1 MFKAEPV
8 TIIHCYTGSNVKFHA
23 LHGVWLKEATLF
35 HSTSTAE
42 FDTLSDVMAST
53 SVSLCLC
60 CGQKHSKGWKLVA
73 SWNPFTRNML
83 DPLGE
88 CGFGDLA
95 KDVE

>member
-42 FDTLSDVMAST
+42 FDTLSDVMASA
-53 SVSLCLC
+53 SVPRVCVVVGSAPKT
-60 CGQKHSKGWKLVA
+60 G
-73 SWNPFTRNML
+73 N
-83 DPLGE
+83 
-88 CGFGDLA
+88 
-95 KDVE
+95 